1 MRQRSGIQI
10 PLDLHSKEPLTLQIV
25 RGLATAIRNGV
36 LKPGQPLPGSRVL
49 AEHLDVHRNTVLA
62 ALRELEAEGWI
73 ETRQGSGTY
82 VSSRLPD
89 VAPEKWGPVDDTP
102 ARPAAPGYDLP
113 DGLNPITAPLV
124 SELNLAEGLPDVRQV
139 PSDALARGYQRAIRL
154 HGEELLKYG
163 EPRGNSTFRRLL
175 ADLLRERRGL
185 SLDPEQ
191 ILITRGSRMALDL
204 VCAALFRDGGV
215 VAVEDP
221 GQRSVWETIQQSAS
235 VQLRPIPVDGEGLR
249 VDALEELLERER
261 VGLLYLT
268 PHRQI
273 PTTVPLSPARR
284 MKLLELAQRHRMAV
298 LEDDSEGEF
307 TYEGKPLLPLAS
319 GDPTGQVI
327 YMSSLSRLLAPGI
340 RLGFL
345 AAPQSLVDR
354 LARVR
359 VRMDWQGD
367 RVLEWSMGDLIR
379 DGDLARH
386 IRKVRRLYQERRDL
400 LTAGLAKDLG
410 ACLDFQVPDGGL
422 ALWVRGRQGFPF
434 QTWLERCRTRGVLLH
449 PGRHFSYAGRDLAAT
464 RMGFAALEPAEIQD
478 ALHRM
483 RSAVF

>member
-1 MRQRSGIQI
+1 MRQRSGIRI

-49 AEHLDVHRNTVLA
+49 AEHLEVHRNTVLA

-89 VAPEKWGPVDDTP
+89 LAPQKWGPVDEGSP
-102 ARPAAPGYDLP
+102 RPAEPGFDLP
-113 DGLNPITAPLV
+113 QGLNPITAPLV
-124 SELNLAEGLPDVRQV
+124 TELNMAEGLPDVRQV

-163 EPRGNSTFRRLL
+163 EPRGNLSFRKLL
-175 ADLLRERRGL
+175 VEMLRERRGL
-185 SLDPEQ
+185 SLDADQ
-191 ILITRGSRMALDL
+191 ILVTRGSRMALDL
-204 VCAALFRDGGV
+204 VCLALFRDGGV

-221 GQRSVWETIQQSAS
+221 GQRSVWETVQQSAA
-235 VQLRPIPVDGEGLR
+235 VKILAVPVDGEGLR
-249 VDALEELLERER
+249 VDLLEEALRTEK

-284 MKLLELAQRHRMAV
+284 MKLLELAQKHRMAI

-307 TYEGKPLLPLAS
+307 TYDGKPLLPLAC

-345 AAPQSLVDR
+345 AAPQALVDR

-386 IRKVRRLYQERRDL
+386 LRKVRRLYQERRDL
-400 LTAGLAKDLG
+400 LAEGLARDLG
-410 ACLDFQVPDGGL
+410 SCLDFQVPDGGL
-422 ALWVRGRQGFPF
+422 ALWIRGRQGFPF
-434 QTWLERCRTRGVLLH
+434 QQWLERCRTRGVLLH
-449 PGRHFSYAGRDLAAT
+449 PGRHFSHSGRDLNAT
-464 RMGFAALEPAEIQD
+464 RLGFAAFEPAELQD

-483 RSAVF
+483 RSAV